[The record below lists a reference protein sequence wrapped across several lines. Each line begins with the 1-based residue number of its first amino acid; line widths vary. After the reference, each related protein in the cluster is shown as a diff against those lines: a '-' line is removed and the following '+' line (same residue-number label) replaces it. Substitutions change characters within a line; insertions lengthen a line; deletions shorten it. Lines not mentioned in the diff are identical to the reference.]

1 MKTSRSGLTNK
12 FLIAGPCSAESF
24 EQLDAVAEGISSLSP
39 NYFRAGV
46 WKPRTRPSEF
56 EGVGTL
62 ALDWLSQIKK
72 KHSLKV
78 CTEVANPNHV
88 EQCLKYGIDALW
100 IGARTTTNPFSIQDI
115 AESLKGEQ
123 IPIFVKNPL
132 NPDLKL
138 WIGAIERLHQA
149 GIENVYA
156 IHRGFSL
163 TDNGCYR
170 QTPLWQIPIELKRIF
185 PSLNIICDPSHIA
198 GKSELVESLSQ
209 TAMNIGLDGLMI
221 EVHHNPQIAKTDA
234 KQQLSIHQFKNLLNN
249 LIISKTE
256 ENVLPEKIN
265 ILRKE
270 IDEIDNKLIE
280 LLSERINV
288 STKIAQIKKESNI
301 SVLQVNRWKKLL
313 SDRIEYSNT
322 KGVSEEFIKE
332 IFELIHEESVRV
344 QDEIIKKTKKNK

>member
-1 MKTSRSGLTNK
+1 MKTLKSGLINK
-12 FLIAGPCSAESF
+12 VLIAGPCSAESYN
-24 EQLDAVAEGISSLSP
+24 QLDEIAKGIVQLSP
-39 NYFRAGV
+39 DYFRAGV

-56 EGVGTL
+56 EGIGIE
-62 ALDWLSQIKK
+62 ALEWLRQIKK
-72 KHSLKV
+72 KYSLKV

-88 EQCLKYGIDALW
+88 EQCLTFGIDALW
-100 IGARTTTNPFSIQDI
+100 IGARTTTNPFSVQDI
-115 AESLKGEQ
+115 AEALKGEQ
-123 IPIFVKNPL
+123 LPIFVKNPL

-138 WIGAIERLHQA
+138 WIGAIERLKKA

-156 IHRGFSL
+156 VHRGFSL
-163 TDNGCYR
+163 TDNGTYR

-185 PSLNIICDPSHIA
+185 PDLKIICDPSHIA

-270 IDEIDNKLIE
+270 IDNIDNKLIE
-280 LLSERINV
+280 LLSERMNV
-288 STKIAQIKKESNI
+288 ANKIAQIKKESNL
-301 SVLQVNRWKKLL
+301 SVLQVNRWNKLL
-313 SDRIEYSNT
+313 SERIEYSQT
-322 KGVSEEFIKE
+322 KQLSESFIKE
-332 IFELIHEESVRV
+332 IFEQIHKESVRV
-344 QDEIIKKTKKNK
+344 QDEIIKSK

>member
-12 FLIAGPCSAESF
+12 ILIAGPCSAESF

-100 IGARTTTNPFSIQDI
+100 IGARTTTNPFSMQDI

-185 PSLNIICDPSHIA
+185 PSLNIICDPSNIA
-198 GKSELVESLSQ
+198 GKSEFVESLSQ

-234 KQQLSIHQFKNLLNN
+234 KQQLSIHQFKSLLNN

-270 IDEIDNKLIE
+270 IDNIDNKLIE

-322 KGVSEEFIKE
+322 KGISEEFIKE

-344 QDEIIKKTKKNK
+344 QDEIIKKTKKNR